1 MGYIEEF
8 RDDYHHFEF
17 LFKDIRT
24 TDALQ
29 HENNEIIDKH
39 IFGGM
44 NEKKNSLPCF
54 SRKKVLV
61 VKFHLF

>member
-44 NEKKNSLPCF
+44 NEKKTLY
-54 SRKKVLV
+54 RVYQEK
-61 VKFHLF
+61 

>member
-8 RDDYHHFEF
+8 RDDYHHFEY

-44 NEKKNSLPCF
+44 NEKKKLFTVFIKKKSPCC
-54 SRKKVLV
+54 
-61 VKFHLF
+61 